1 MGESIM
7 AASSDEDKMGETAAS
22 DRALEVS
29 VSFGR
34 FENDSLSWEKWSSFS
49 QNKYMEEVE
58 KCATPGSVAKKK
70 AYFEAHYKKI
80 AARKAEQLGQE
91 KQMEH
96 DLLGSNDQNG
106 GDPIGKACGTD
117 PESHIPNGQ
126 SQTSAEGT
134 GQETKLD
141 SLLGSGHVGEVDE
154 DAAINVEGQGSL
166 IERVEELGIRLDGP
180 TLDKPEEVAL
190 VKEDETLYTASQ
202 EIKDSPEKL
211 DKETQRIPVIK
222 EENVKLDHWKEY
234 QKTSAMSKIRDVT
247 RIKKK
252 PASPVSKSP
261 QISTSKVPKT
271 MPTSSTLS
279 TSRPSTKKITGS
291 CLAKSKN
298 PSMGESKKVAPK
310 SLHLSL
316 SLDSPN
322 SDPAALASAPMTTT
336 RKSFIMEKMKDKD
349 IVKRA
354 FKTFQNNFSQLKA
367 SAEERSLG
375 AKQVLAKG
383 TEVKVSNS
391 MTPRKE
397 NAGSFKAANM
407 DKKTAKAAPSSFG
420 LKSDERAEKRK
431 EFSKKLEEKSK
442 AKEAES
448 TCLQTKS
455 KQEKEVETRKL
466 RQSLNFKATPM
477 PGFYRGQ
484 KLSKSPLDK

>member
-49 QNKYMEEVE
+49 QNK
-58 KCATPGSVAKKK
+58 
-70 AYFEAHYKKI
+70 
-80 AARKAEQLGQE
+80 
-91 KQMEH
+91 
-96 DLLGSNDQNG
+96 SNDQNG

-141 SLLGSGHVGEVDE
+141 SLLGSGHIGEVDE

-166 IERVEELGIRLDGP
+166 IERVEEL
-180 TLDKPEEVAL
+180 
-190 VKEDETLYTASQ
+190 ASQ

-261 QISTSKVPKT
+261 QISTSK
-271 MPTSSTLS
+271 
-279 TSRPSTKKITGS
+279 
-291 CLAKSKN
+291 
-298 PSMGESKKVAPK
+298 
-310 SLHLSL
+310 
-316 SLDSPN
+316 
-322 SDPAALASAPMTTT
+322 
-336 RKSFIMEKMKDKD
+336 DKD

-354 FKTFQNNFSQLKA
+354 FKTFQNDFSQLKA

-455 KQEKEVETRKL
+455 KQEKELETRKL

-484 KLSKSPLDK
+484 KVSKSPLDKEGSKTLGI